1 MIKGFVDD
9 IKRAI
14 NNKSYL
20 SALALAL
27 ILPDICGKREYY
39 RTSNMDTRDMYVE
52 WFDKWIYKQL
62 EIPKSKN
69 ENFEHYDELVK
80 FDGNVCYAL
89 RCAFLHSGNN
99 LDKYYD
105 KNGIKIDRFE
115 LCVSDSEWQFGDG
128 HGCRIS
134 GEEIVET
141 HRRFNVVNLLDGFIS
156 GTEDYI
162 NQKGDNSELFGNIKI
177 EKI

>member
-1 MIKGFVDD
+1 MIKNFVDD
-9 IKRAI
+9 IKRA
-14 NNKSYL
+14 KAHKLYL

-27 ILPDICGKREYY
+27 TLPDICGKREYY
-39 RTSNMDTRDMYVE
+39 GTSNMNCQDMYIK
-52 WFDKWIYKQL
+52 WFDKWIYKYI

-69 ENFEHYDELVK
+69 EDFNNYEKLLK

-89 RCAFLHSGNN
+89 RCAFLHSGNK
-99 LDKYYD
+99 LDYYD
-105 KNGIKIDRFE
+105 QNGIKIDRFE

-128 HGCRIS
+128 HGCQIS
-134 GEEIVET
+134 DGEIVET
-141 HRRFNVVNLLDGFIS
+141 HRRFNVSNLLDCFIL

-162 NQKGDNSELFGNIKI
+162 KQKGDSSELFGNIKI